1 MSNLDKA
8 HERLQVALSQEIAL
22 RQEILSNLNQQEY
35 VLLIGDIELQEELS
49 LENNA
54 LIHRLKT
61 LIKERGLRTRELFDV
76 LPPDTVGITL
86 DEVLDPTLEVEAETL
101 LLYEK
106 ARTLVKKIHDEHL
119 RIKTLHEMIK
129 REGALDVNNHVI
141 HTHAHNNQGKGP
153 TLITIDYPEGK
164 EQK

>member
-1 MSNLDKA
+1 MSEIDKA

-49 LENNA
+49 LENNK
-54 LIHRLKT
+54 LIHRLKK
-61 LIKERGLRTRELFDV
+61 LIQERGLRTRELFDI

-86 DEVLDPTLEVEAETL
+86 DEVLDPTQEVEAETL
-101 LLYEK
+101 FLYEK
-106 ARTLVKKIHDEHL
+106 THLLVKKIHDEHL
-119 RIKTLHEMIK
+119 RIKTLYEMIRK
-129 REGALDVNNHVI
+129 EGPLDVHNHVI
-141 HTHAHNNQGKGP
+141 HTHKIQGKGP
-153 TLITIDYPEGK
+153 SLITIDYPEGK